1 MAICKLLWFVST
13 AIIIIIIILPKA
25 LPSNSVLTLLLLF
38 LHVIKHWAIDKG
50 HKRIARELIES
61 GAALDIQDKIGH
73 SALHRASALNQK
85 EVLLLCTCGNV
96 VFLTLEPYQTVE
108 LLLKSSSNPNL
119 QNQNGW
125 TALHAACYYAHE
137 DIVKALLQCTRTDI
151 NIPNKD
157 GWTPR
162 KKSKC

>member
-13 AIIIIIIILPKA
+13 AIIIIILQGSSQQFCA
-25 LPSNSVLTLLLLF
+25 YSALLF

-85 EVLLLCTCGNV
+85 EVLLLCTCKKL